1 MKMDMKKLMQ
11 QAQEMQKA
19 MAEKQQAMAQRT
31 FEASAGGGMVTA
43 AVNGKYELLKLT
55 IDPSIVVASDVG
67 MLEDLVTAAVNEAFK
82 KAGDAVQQEMS
93 GMLGGLGG
101 LGNLFG

>member
-19 MAEKQQAMAQRT
+19 MAEKQKALAEQT
-31 FEASAGGGMVTA
+31 FDASAGGGMVTA
-43 AVNGKYELLKLT
+43 TVNGKYELMKLS
-55 IDPSIVVASDVG
+55 IDPSIVSGGDVAMV
-67 MLEDLVTAAVNEAFK
+67 EDLVVAAVNEAFK
-82 KAGDAVQQEMS
+82 KAGEAASREMS

-101 LGNLFG
+101 LGNIFG

>member
-19 MAEKQQAMAQRT
+19 MAEKQATLASRT

-43 AVNGKYELLKLT
+43 AVNGKYEVLKLT
-55 IDPSIVVASDVG
+55 IDPSIVAASDVG
-67 MLEDLVTAAVNEAFK
+67 MLEDLVVAAVNEAFR
-82 KAGDAVQQEMS
+82 KAGEAVNQEMS
-93 GMLGGLGG
+93 GMLGGMGG
-101 LGNLFG
+101 LGNIFG

>member
-19 MAEKQQAMAQRT
+19 MAEKQATLASRT

-43 AVNGKYELLKLT
+43 AVNGKYEVLKLT
-55 IDPSIVVASDVG
+55 IDPSIVTASDVG
-67 MLEDLVTAAVNEAFK
+67 MLEDLVVAAVNEAFK
-82 KAGDAVQQEMS
+82 KAGEAVGQEMS
-93 GMLGGLGG
+93 GMLGGMGG
-101 LGNLFG
+101 LGNIFG